1 MSLASAM
8 LRARK
13 SYFNRPSATLL
24 LLGNCRRSR
33 PTSHSV
39 DRASPQPSTSRPP
52 AAGLRQSRASGG
64 RAPLPASL
72 NKRAMP
78 SANKARSLLHVGRGT
93 TCWTGTRS
101 YLAEHQ
107 GVASVLLAGLGGDF
121 RLRLDCG
128 QWLACGA
135 AIVSPGVCTPEQ
147 LAIAISEYGRK
158 RPLPCKGHVGTKDA
172 APERWAP
179 LAWQRPIANCTSNK
193 QAHGSSPL
201 ERVAWFETVSCC
213 AHMASGRLVGRR
225 HRATWRWVR

>member
-1 MSLASAM
+1 MNGAGSAVVGYLPAPACCYLRRPVGMSLASAM

-24 LLGNCRRSR
+24 PLGDCRRSR

-64 RAPLPASL
+64 RAPLPASW

-78 SANKARSLLHVGRGT
+78 SANKARSLLHVARGT
-93 TCWTGTRS
+93 TFWTGTRS

-107 GVASVLLAGLGGDF
+107 GGAPVLLAGLGEDF

-128 QWLACGA
+128 EWLACGA
-135 AIVSPGVCTPEQ
+135 AIVSPEVWHARATRNRDLRVWTEAASSLQGACRNEKRRPRALGAARLAATHCQ
-147 LAIAISEYGRK
+147 L
-158 RPLPCKGHVGTKDA
+158 HV
-172 APERWAP
+172 
-179 LAWQRPIANCTSNK
+179 K
-193 QAHGSSPL
+193 QASTP
-201 ERVAWFETVSCC
+201 FVSTS
-213 AHMASGRLVGRR
+213 AGRLV
-225 HRATWRWVR
+225 